1 MLHFIFVKCQCAFG
15 ANQADNLV
23 NLRQEFLSVPVLITE
38 IFCAVSRAI
47 NLARLLAIRILAC
60 CHCLCNDYFACFT
73 ASSNSI
79 ETILVTPFSSIVTPK
94 IVSAWRMV
102 GFLCVITINCV

>member
-47 NLARLLAIRILAC
+47 NLARLSALLARKRCRCIGDGFC
-60 CHCLCNDYFACFT
+60 SFCVFH
-73 ASSNSI
+73 SI
-79 ETILVTPFSSIVTPK
+79 FKL
-94 IVSAWRMV
+94 
-102 GFLCVITINCV
+102 N